1 MLTERTSYFFGASGS
16 MLLHLFVVALALILA
31 RPDLER
37 RELIRPEI
45 IHARLVE
52 LEAQTPEPVV
62 QEERVIDLTQRQIPQ
77 PAPPEPVRSP
87 SPQAAPEPV
96 AEEEPEEPEPAAAEP
111 ELPAVT
117 QREQDFTDQLQREA
131 DAIAAQADREQVMS
145 YSALI
150 EQQVAANWSRPPSAR
165 RGMVVELR
173 VSLVPTGRVVDVE
186 VVSSSGDEAFDRSA
200 SQAVLKAEPFNRLQE
215 LPSDIF
221 EENFRTFRFR
231 FSPDDLRL

>member
-1 MLTERTSYFFGASGS
+1 MLTERTSYFFGVSGS
-16 MLLHLFVVALALILA
+16 MLLHLCVVALALILA

-37 RELIRPEI
+37 REMIRPEI

-52 LEAQTPEPVV
+52 LEAQAPEPVEP
-62 QEERVIDLTQRQIPQ
+62 QERVIDLTRRQAPP
-77 PAPPEPVRSP
+77 PAPPAPRAVP
-87 SPQAAPEPV
+87 SQQVV
-96 AEEEPEEPEPAAAEP
+96 AEPEASEEPEEVAPAAEP
-111 ELPAVT
+111 ELPAVA

-131 DAIAAQADREQVMS
+131 EEIAAVTNREQVMS

-186 VVSSSGDEAFDRSA
+186 VVSSSGDAAFDRSA
-200 SQAVLKAEPFNRLQE
+200 SQAVLKAEPFDRLQE
-215 LPSDIF
+215 LSSQVF
-221 EENFRTFRFR
+221 EDNFRTFRFR